1 MEQPQPLRFLVVDD
15 HHDGAEALGIALQHL
30 GCEVRLTQS
39 GEEAIKVAPAFAPQ
53 LVILDLN
60 MPPGIDGYQTAAE
73 LKKQAWSSNATFVAH
88 TGCTD
93 SSVAED
99 VKKAGFGYLIRKPAH
114 ASEFEALV
122 CALRM
127 K

>member
-1 MEQPQPLRFLVVDD
+1 MAKKPSRSLRRLPL
-15 HHDGAEALGIALQHL
+15 
-30 GCEVRLTQS
+30 
-39 GEEAIKVAPAFAPQ
+39 

-60 MPPGIDGYQTAAE
+60 MPWGIDGHQTAAE

-88 TGCTD
+88 AGSTD

-99 VKKAGFGYLIRKPAH
+99 VRKAGFGYLIRKPARTS
-114 ASEFEALV
+114 AFDELVFALQ
-122 CALRM
+122 A